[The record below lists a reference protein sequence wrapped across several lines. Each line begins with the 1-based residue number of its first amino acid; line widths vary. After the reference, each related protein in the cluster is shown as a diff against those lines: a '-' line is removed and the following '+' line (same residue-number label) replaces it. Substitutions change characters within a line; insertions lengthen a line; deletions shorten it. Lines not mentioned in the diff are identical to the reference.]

1 MTRSLVD
8 ECRFSAL
15 AAIPLQ
21 GDLSFELDKRIK
33 QKVAEFCGKE
43 EYEAGDLSREIGKRV
58 KERVVEF
65 TGKPEYSLG
74 KFNTDPHNLHTELW
88 REYCLPIYPFVKSD
102 CR

>member
-1 MTRSLVD
+1 MSFLSTAVL
-8 ECRFSAL
+8 L
-15 AAIPLQ
+15 LQ

-58 KERVVEF
+58 KARVAEF

-74 KFNTDPHNLHTELW
+74 KLNTDPHNLHTGTLA
-88 REYCLPIYPFVKSD
+88 RIPFTNISF
-102 CR
+102 C